1 MDISDESLNQSSCVL
16 NRSRNASF
24 EDKGIQSVSSGTQAS
39 EISFGTNFS
48 RPRTSTRTSNSPP
61 KRRRAPR
68 QGLLE
73 RSLKWLG
80 LPELSISALLVPL
93 VVIIAVF
100 ALTATK
106 PTDASV
112 DQNEQ
117 IREMFEPVKQS
128 QELPTEPTPTE
139 TPAIPS
145 QSIEFDITQRL
156 EEEVSKV
163 TSRVQSEA
171 KKRLAEF
178 EQKFSSMTAEM
189 EKMTQSVQNT
199 KNDEIDR
206 MKQSIDELA
215 ARLTEKVSSLRT
227 Y

>member
-1 MDISDESLNQSSCVL
+1 MDISDESLNTSPCVL

-24 EDKGIQSVSSGTQAS
+24 EDKGIQSVSSGAQTS
-39 EISFGTNFS
+39 EISFGTNFAKQ
-48 RPRTSTRTSNSPP
+48 RTTKQP

-68 QGLLE
+68 KGLIE

-80 LPELSISALLVPL
+80 FPELSSSALLVPV
-93 VVIIAVF
+93 VVIVAVF
-100 ALTATK
+100 AMTAI
-106 PTDASV
+106 PIDESV
-112 DQNEQ
+112 DQNEK
-117 IREMFEPVKQS
+117 IREIFEPITQS
-128 QELPTEPTPTE
+128 PELPPEPTPTE
-139 TPAIPS
+139 MPVTPS
-145 QSIEFDITQRL
+145 QSPDFDIAQRL

-178 EQKFSSMTAEM
+178 EQKFNSMTAEM
-189 EKMTQSVQNT
+189 EKRTQSVQNT
-199 KNDEIDR
+199 KSDEIDK

-215 ARLTEKVSSLRT
+215 ARLAEKVQFQSFA

>member
-1 MDISDESLNQSSCVL
+1 M
-16 NRSRNASF
+16 
-24 EDKGIQSVSSGTQAS
+24 SSGTQAS

-48 RPRTSTRTSNSPP
+48 RPRTSNSQP

-100 ALTATK
+100 AITATK
-106 PTDASV
+106 PIDASV

-139 TPAIPS
+139 IPVIPS
-145 QSIEFDITQRL
+145 QSIDFDITQRL

-215 ARLTEKVSSLRT
+215 ARLSEKVSALRT